1 MLGVFGPLL
10 ADSEEDD
17 LVISK
22 LFGEFETEVYLSYSL
37 YPKAG

>member
-10 ADSEEDD
+10 ADYEEED

-22 LFGEFETEVYLSYSL
+22 LFGEFERGASLSYSL